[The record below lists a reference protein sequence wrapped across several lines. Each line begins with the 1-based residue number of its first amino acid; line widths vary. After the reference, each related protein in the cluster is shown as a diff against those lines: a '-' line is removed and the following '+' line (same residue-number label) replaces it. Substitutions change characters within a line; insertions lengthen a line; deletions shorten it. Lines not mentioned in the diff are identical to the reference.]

1 MLLGR
6 KNKAILKI
14 DEKQQQQQKI
24 SNKVKR
30 RENFPQASAVGA
42 LFIPLCILVR
52 RKIGQRD

>member
-14 DEKQQQQQKI
+14 DENKKKI

-30 RENFPQASAVGA
+30 RENFLQASAVGA